1 MDILLR
7 TSTYYTKI
15 DPYSLKVI
23 RRTSEGYVRRKREAT
38 NNNLIRKEK
47 VTILGLLGYSRLPRS
62 PDRSLQLAQSDY
74 DDSGT
79 HPTEHIIGFRV
90 APYHH
95 CMLKP
100 WFGSSDGAISVVGF
114 RFISSFSSC
123 GRRTPA
129 KSGPSA
135 TSDLALSLFVTR
147 NLK

>member
-100 WFGSSDGAISVVGF
+100 
-114 RFISSFSSC
+114 
-123 GRRTPA
+123 
-129 KSGPSA
+129 
-135 TSDLALSLFVTR
+135 
-147 NLK
+147 